1 MKKKDNS
8 TIPYSNQSFGTEPMG
23 LVKFMR
29 TCILWQIWRFF
40 VLNFKIMK
48 IIVGGHS

>member
-1 MKKKDNS
+1 MKAINK
-8 TIPYSNQSFGTEPMG
+8 TIPYSEQSFGTEPQG

-29 TCILWQIWRFF
+29 TCILWQFWRFL

-48 IIVGGHS
+48 IIIGGHS